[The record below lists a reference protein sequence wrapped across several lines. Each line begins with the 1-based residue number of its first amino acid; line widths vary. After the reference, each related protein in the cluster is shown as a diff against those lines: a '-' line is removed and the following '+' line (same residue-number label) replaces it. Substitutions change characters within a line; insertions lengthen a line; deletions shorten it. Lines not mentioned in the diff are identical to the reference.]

1 MDFTIA
7 NKKLPRM
14 SKKEGEMWILGKRSR
29 SSMFKHSQNKEEKP
43 LFFSFKIN
51 YLITK
56 WAALSQEIQFGGWE
70 IYCAALF
77 VGDIKSENYL
87 GIKVICL
94 SKRLELDREDCIA
107 WVCVLQ

>member
-56 WAALSQEIQFGGWE
+56 
-70 IYCAALF
+70 
-77 VGDIKSENYL
+77 
-87 GIKVICL
+87 
-94 SKRLELDREDCIA
+94 
-107 WVCVLQ
+107 

>member
-14 SKKEGEMWILGKRSR
+14 SNKEGEMWILGKRSR

-56 WAALSQEIQFGGWE
+56 
-70 IYCAALF
+70 
-77 VGDIKSENYL
+77 
-87 GIKVICL
+87 
-94 SKRLELDREDCIA
+94 
-107 WVCVLQ
+107 